1 MAVRQSADL
10 EDEDGEMDDERTD
23 QPLARQDKYVCFVND
38 KDLRHPETISIKAS
52 LYKGIAV
59 QVKVINHIWIEN
71 LLYAIE
77 TAKDQGIV
85 NLRF

>member
-1 MAVRQSADL
+1 M
-10 EDEDGEMDDERTD
+10 
-23 QPLARQDKYVCFVND
+23 
-38 KDLRHPETISIKAS
+38 
-52 LYKGIAV
+52 

-85 NLRF
+85 NLRFQECKIMKRAVARLITFC